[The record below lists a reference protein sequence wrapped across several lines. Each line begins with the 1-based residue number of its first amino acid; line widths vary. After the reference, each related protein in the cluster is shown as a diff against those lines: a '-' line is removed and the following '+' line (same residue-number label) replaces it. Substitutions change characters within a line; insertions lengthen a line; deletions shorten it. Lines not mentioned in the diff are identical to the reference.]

1 MRDFTSEMRKVADH
15 LESARKILTQGSLD
29 YYFRKLVEHSEALM
43 GFAKYKIG
51 DKAELKHDIPCT
63 DGWVG
68 SEKHLTKGTT
78 GKIDSVDYAN
88 GHFIYYFKFLLIN
101 PKMGISAT
109 VSGNTNTSPPRI
121 ALFLIQKFVLL

>member
-51 DKAELKHDIPCT
+51 DEAELQHDIPCT

-88 GHFIYYFKFLLIN
+88 GHFIYYFIPHKQWYKDSL
-101 PKMGISAT
+101 S
-109 VSGNTNTSPPRI
+109 NTYKEKKKNHSYC
-121 ALFLIQKFVLL
+121 LEEKWFMD